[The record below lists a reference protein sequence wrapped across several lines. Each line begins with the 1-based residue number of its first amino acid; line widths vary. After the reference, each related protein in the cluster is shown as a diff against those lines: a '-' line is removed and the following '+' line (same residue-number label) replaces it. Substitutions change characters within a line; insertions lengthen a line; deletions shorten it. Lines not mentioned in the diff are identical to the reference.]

1 MSFFDPR
8 LGAKGPVPPT
18 FTWRMEEAPAGP
30 PMFSDRV
37 GYPVRPS
44 HLLHI
49 TYEARPNASTT
60 LIVQTVRD
68 AGRWYVTAFCPK
80 GADRRGSRRRAAGRR
95 RAGPAGADAHH
106 RHAAR
111 AQATGPRPRQA
122 GAEDRRHPALRARG
136 RRRSDHGE
144 GRRRPAH
151 RAGSLTPVRRRPA
164 ALVVTVAL
172 GATAVFADDWP
183 GPRTVS
189 VFSEDGGRFVRLVPG
204 TSVGETGGFAGAP
217 NGGPARGEFY
227 VRHGDRSYRL
237 VADVA
242 LANPVA
248 PVEALVSN
256 TGHLITFDNWHN
268 AGYGAVVAIYDPS
281 GRLVRAWRLE
291 DLYDAKRIADIPR
304 SVSSRW
310 WRCAPR
316 GFVDPPTQHRVY
328 AFERLGGSFVFTL
341 VTGAVAYT
349 AGRARCA
356 DPIGG
361 PFSASVHP

>member
-1 MSFFDPR
+1 
-8 LGAKGPVPPT
+8 
-18 FTWRMEEAPAGP
+18 
-30 PMFSDRV
+30 
-37 GYPVRPS
+37 
-44 HLLHI
+44 
-49 TYEARPNASTT
+49 
-60 LIVQTVRD
+60 
-68 AGRWYVTAFCPK
+68 
-80 GADRRGSRRRAAGRR
+80 
-95 RAGPAGADAHH
+95 
-106 RHAAR
+106 
-111 AQATGPRPRQA
+111 
-122 GAEDRRHPALRARG
+122 
-136 RRRSDHGE
+136 
-144 GRRRPAH
+144 
-151 RAGSLTPVRRRPA
+151 VRRRPA
-164 ALVVTVAL
+164 ALVVTLAL

-204 TSVGETGGFAGAP
+204 TSVGETVGFAGAP

-356 DPIGG
+356 EPIGG
-361 PFSASVHP
+361 PFSATVHL

>member
-1 MSFFDPR
+1 M
-8 LGAKGPVPPT
+8 
-18 FTWRMEEAPAGP
+18 
-30 PMFSDRV
+30 
-37 GYPVRPS
+37 
-44 HLLHI
+44 
-49 TYEARPNASTT
+49 
-60 LIVQTVRD
+60 
-68 AGRWYVTAFCPK
+68 
-80 GADRRGSRRRAAGRR
+80 
-95 RAGPAGADAHH
+95 
-106 RHAAR
+106 
-111 AQATGPRPRQA
+111 
-122 GAEDRRHPALRARG
+122 
-136 RRRSDHGE
+136 
-144 GRRRPAH
+144 
-151 RAGSLTPVRRRPA
+151 
-164 ALVVTVAL
+164 
-172 GATAVFADDWP
+172 
-183 GPRTVS
+183 
-189 VFSEDGGRFVRLVPG
+189 RLVPG
-204 TSVGETGGFAGAP
+204 TSVGETVGFAGAP
-217 NGGPARGEFY
+217 NGGPARGEFD
-227 VRHGDRSYRL
+227 VRQRDRSYRL

-356 DPIGG
+356 EPIGG
-361 PFSASVHP
+361 QFSATVHP